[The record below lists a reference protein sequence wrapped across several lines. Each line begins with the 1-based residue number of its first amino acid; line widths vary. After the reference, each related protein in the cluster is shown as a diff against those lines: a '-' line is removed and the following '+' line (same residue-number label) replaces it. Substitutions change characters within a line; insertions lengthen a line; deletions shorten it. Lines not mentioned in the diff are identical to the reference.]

1 MSSLRFFLD
10 LLRLIDSTAREIG
23 VDGLT
28 EADRQVLN
36 VLWKVADQNSGE
48 AALSYERFLENEVE
62 EGSVSRSQFFKSLK
76 KLEESR
82 VIERISGPRSSR
94 YKLNV

>member
-10 LLRLIDSTAREIG
+10 LLRLIDSTARELG
-23 VDGLT
+23 VEGLT

-76 KLEESR
+76 KLEDCHL
-82 VIERISGPRSSR
+82 IERVAGPRSSR